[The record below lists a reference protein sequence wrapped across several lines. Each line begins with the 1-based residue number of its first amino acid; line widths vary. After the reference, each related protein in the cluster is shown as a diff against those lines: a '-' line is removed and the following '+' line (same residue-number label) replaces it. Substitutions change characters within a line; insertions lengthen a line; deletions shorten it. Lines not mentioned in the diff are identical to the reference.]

1 MSVPNRMLLSAKME
15 AAQITKAL
23 LTALNIDTESPIPT
37 IKQMQS
43 STADKVI
50 KSHTGKYGSVC
61 FVVRRPGWVL
71 CREQGQQLTDLATDV
86 TGTRP
91 MDGFELFGLVKET
104 GVDDEGLTE
113 FYKDSFNFPLYKDQD
128 LVFYNEFFG
137 QRKLK
142 LTTLNPYRLYRAYKD
157 TSTRLKEKQL
167 EGNMVG
173 EGMVQGG
180 IIIFGKDGKAK
191 YAYEEETGSEVP
203 MDDIVA
209 ALNAVK
215 AGKDEL

>member
-1 MSVPNRMLLSAKME
+1 MSVPNRMVLSAKME

-37 IKQMQS
+37 VKEMDS

-50 KSHTGKYGSVC
+50 NSHTGKHGSVC

-71 CREQGQQLTDLATDV
+71 CREQGQQLTDLAANID
-86 TGTRP
+86 TRP
-91 MDGFELFGLVKET
+91 LDGFELFGLIKET
-104 GVDDEGLTE
+104 GVDDQGLTE

-128 LVFYNEFFG
+128 LVFFNDFFG

-142 LTTLNPYRLYRAYKD
+142 LTTLNPYRIYRAYKD
-157 TSTRLKEKQL
+157 TSKRLKEKQL
-167 EGNMVG
+167 EGNLVG

-180 IIIFGKDGKAK
+180 IIIFGKDGTAK

-203 MDDIVA
+203 IDDIVA
-209 ALNAVK
+209 ALNSVK
-215 AGKDEL
+215 NGKDEL

>member
-1 MSVPNRMLLSAKME
+1 MVLSAKME

-37 IKQMQS
+37 VKEMDS

-50 KSHTGKYGSVC
+50 NSHTGKHGSVC

-71 CREQGQQLTDLATDV
+71 CREQGQQLTDLAANID
-86 TGTRP
+86 TRP
-91 MDGFELFGLVKET
+91 LDGFELFGLIKET
-104 GVDDEGLTE
+104 GVDDQGLTE

-128 LVFYNEFFG
+128 LVFFNDFFG

-142 LTTLNPYRLYRAYKD
+142 LTTLNPYRIYRAYKD
-157 TSTRLKEKQL
+157 TSKRLKEKQL
-167 EGNMVG
+167 EGNLVG

-180 IIIFGKDGKAK
+180 IIIFGKDGTAK

-203 MDDIVA
+203 IDDIVA
-209 ALNAVK
+209 ALNSVK
-215 AGKDEL
+215 NGKDEL